1 MAVLNAALARATD
14 LVMAPFSGLHPL
26 IGLSVVSLVTAVVM
40 LVIFRRTSNQQ
51 KLVAVKRSIHAGVF
65 EIRLYNDDFRAIL
78 RAQREI
84 LRDNAKYL
92 WLSVVPMVWVIL
104 PLVLVIAQLQ
114 FHYGYAPIQ
123 PGDRVLLK
131 AQLRGA
137 AADEVSLDAPDDV
150 RLDTPAVWLPAARE
164 VVWRLEPK
172 RPGRHD
178 LTLRVGQQ
186 QYVKT
191 FQVGGSVVRRS
202 PVRLERGWVNQ
213 LFYPSEPPLPA
224 EGPVAA
230 ISLSYVEHDLPVF
243 GWDLNWMVVYFVLSL
258 AFAFVLK
265 KPLGVTI

>member
-1 MAVLNAALARATD
+1 MALLNAALARATD
-14 LVMAPFSGLHPL
+14 LVMTPFSGLHPL
-26 IGLSVVSLVTAVVM
+26 IGLSVVSLATAVVM

-150 RLDTPAVWLPAARE
+150 RLDTPAVWLPAVRE

-202 PVRLERGWVNQ
+202 PVRLEQGWLNQ

-224 EGPVAA
+224 DGPVAA